1 MKYAILLMA
10 ICLSFASCQQENE
23 PDEPTKTETITSA
36 DWKYDNGGIGDANG
50 NISIN
55 FSTITVIPACTFDNS
70 LRFNSTGQG
79 IAYENLNVCSGAPAT
94 SNFTWSLSNN
104 ETQLNFSGNAV
115 GGLSGNFRI
124 KELSS
129 TKLTLLKD
137 TTVTGFGAVT
147 AIFELK
153 H

>member
-10 ICLSFASCQQENE
+10 VYFSVLSCKQNSTSNQPA
-23 PDEPTKTETITSA
+23 KTEMITSA
-36 DWKYDNGGIGDANG
+36 DWKYDNGGFGDNNG
-50 NISIN
+50 NITIH
-55 FSTITVIPACTFDNS
+55 FSTISFIPSCTFDNS
-70 LRFNSTGQG
+70 MRFTSNGQG
-79 IAYENLNVCSGAPAT
+79 IAYENLNVCAGAPAT
-94 SNFTWSLSNN
+94 ANFNWNFSNN
-104 ETQLNFSGNAV
+104 ETQLNISGNAV

-129 TKLTLLKD
+129 TRLTLLKD
-137 TTVTGFGAVT
+137 TTVTGFGTVT

>member
-1 MKYAILLMA
+1 MKYVFLLIA
-10 ICLSFASCQQENE
+10 VTLSFASCKQDDA
-23 PDEPTKTETITSA
+23 PDEPTKTEMITSS

-50 NISIN
+50 TITIN
-55 FSTITVIPACTFDNS
+55 FSTLTVIPACAFDNS
-70 LRFNSTGQG
+70 LKFSSNGQG
-79 IAYENLNVCSGAPAT
+79 IAYENANICSGAAAS
-94 SNFTWSLSNN
+94 SNFFWSFSNN
-104 ETQLNFSGNAV
+104 ETALNVSGNAV
-115 GGLSGNFRI
+115 AGLSGNFRI
-124 KELSS
+124 KELTS

>member
-1 MKYAILLMA
+1 MKYLLAMLTFA
-10 ICLSFASCQQENE
+10 CLFSCKKKND
-23 PDEPTKTETITSA
+23 PPAPPTKTELITSS

-50 NISIN
+50 NIT
-55 FSTITVIPACTFDNS
+55 FDFATTGFVPACSFDNS
-70 LRFNSTGQG
+70 VRFMSNGQG
-79 IAYENLNVCSGAPAT
+79 TGYENANVCPSAPAT
-94 SNFTWSLSNN
+94 TNFNWSFSSN
-104 ETQLNFSGNAV
+104 ETVLNIAGNVVAGL
-115 GGLSGNFRI
+115 GGQFKI

-147 AIFELK
+147 AIFNLK

>member
-1 MKYAILLMA
+1 MKFMALLPA
-10 ICLSFASCQQENE
+10 VCIFFISCKNNA
-23 PDEPTKTETITSA
+23 PDEPTKTEMLTSS

-55 FSTITVIPACTFDNS
+55 FSTLTVIPACAFDNS
-70 LRFNSTGQG
+70 LRFNSGGQG
-79 IAYENLNVCSGAPAT
+79 IAYENANICSGAPAT
-94 SNFTWSLSNN
+94 SNFTWSFSNT
-104 ETQLNFSGNAV
+104 ETALNVSGNAV
-115 GGLSGNFRI
+115 AGLSGNFRI
-124 KELSS
+124 KELTS
-129 TKLTLLKD
+129 TRLTLLKD